1 MNSAQRMHSYK
12 LAQFGEPLREVI
24 ESPPVPTGT
33 QVLLR
38 VRACGVCHSDIHI
51 SEGYFNLGRGQK
63 TELSRAVQLPR
74 ILGHEIVGVVDE
86 LGPEASSVGVGA
98 RRVIYPWGGCGK
110 CPPCQIGQEN
120 LCARPANLGVH
131 RDGGFTNYI
140 LVEHPKYLIEFDPLP
155 ETFAATLAC
164 SGLTAFS
171 ALKKA
176 APVDALNPLLII
188 GAGGLGLAAI
198 NLAHALYGVGP
209 VVADIDASKRKA
221 ALEAGASSTVDPA
234 DPDVCERLMKET
246 GGFSAAIDFV
256 GAEGTTGFGL
266 ALLRKGGR
274 IYVVGLFGGSMEIPL
289 ATLPLRA
296 VGVVGSF
303 VGSLPELREL
313 LALARDGRV
322 KSMPIE
328 SRPLDAAQQSLDDLR
343 AGRVHGRV
351 VLTP

>member
-1 MNSAQRMHSYK
+1 MNPGQRMHSYK

-86 LGPEASSVGVGA
+86 LGPEASGVGVGA

-198 NLAHALYGVGP
+198 NLSLALYGVGP

-221 ALEAGASSTVDPA
+221 ALDAGASSAVNPA
-234 DPDVCERLMKET
+234 DPDIRQRLMKET